1 MHNLWQ
7 PARKL
12 GFVFSMSAILVSLL
26 VLFLN
31 PIVFGLDFTGGT
43 ILDFTLLSQTSLN
56 ELQVSLSKL
65 TPEAFSLSQS
75 QDGHWRVLFLP
86 NVDTNAVNAFQS
98 AIESSLNA
106 NIVESKFLGAQV
118 GEELKTS
125 GALAAVFA
133 VVSVLI
139 YLMVRFEWR
148 LAVAATVAL
157 FHDVLITLALFAV
170 LGLAFDLTVLAAL
183 LAIIGY
189 SLNDSIIIGDRI
201 RELIRAKPQ
210 QHIGHSINDA
220 LQSTLRRT
228 LITSFTTLATV
239 FAIWLLGGDALNGF
253 ASALLIGLTAGT
265 LSSIFISATLPEFMG
280 LSFENYQNQD
290 SDEVKKLLAEP

>member
-86 NVDTNAVNAFQS
+86 NVDAAAVSAFQS

-201 RELIRAKPQ
+201 RELIRAKPE
-210 QHIGHSINDA
+210 QHIGHSINEA

>member
-1 MHNLWQ
+1 MHNIWQ
-7 PARKL
+7 SARKM
-12 GFVFSMSAILVSLL
+12 GFIFSLIAIVVSLGAL
-26 VLFLN
+26 VLN

-43 ILDFTLLSQTSLN
+43 VLDFTLISLTNIN
-56 ELQVSLSKL
+56 ELQSTLSTL
-65 TPEAFSLSQS
+65 TSDAFSLSQT

-86 NVDTNAVNAFQS
+86 DVASDTIAAFQT
-98 AIESSLNA
+98 AIETKLNA
-106 NIVESKFLGAQV
+106 HILESKFLGAQV

-125 GALAAVFA
+125 GALAALFA

-157 FHDVLITLALFAV
+157 FHDVLITIALFTV
-170 LGLAFDLTVLAAL
+170 LGLTFDLTVLAAL

-201 RELIRAKPQ
+201 RELIRATPEQ
-210 QHIGHSINDA
+210 PIGHSINEA

-280 LSFENYQNQD
+280 LSFTNYQNQD
-290 SDEVKKLLAEP
+290 SEEVKKLLAEP

>member
-56 ELQVSLSKL
+56 ELQVSLSKM

-86 NVDTNAVNAFQS
+86 NVDAAAVSAFQS

-210 QHIGHSINDA
+210 QHIGHSINEA

-280 LSFENYQNQD
+280 LSFDNYQNQD
-290 SDEVKKLLAEP
+290 SEEVKKLLAEP

>member
-86 NVDTNAVNAFQS
+86 NVDAAAVSAFQS

-201 RELIRAKPQ
+201 RELIRAKPEQ
-210 QHIGHSINDA
+210 QIGHSINEA

>member
-1 MHNLWQ
+1 MHKLWQ
-7 PARKL
+7 PARKM
-12 GFVFSMSAILVSLL
+12 GFVFSMSAMLVSLL
-26 VLFLN
+26 VLFLK

-43 ILDFTLLSQTSLN
+43 VLDFTLMSQTNIN
-56 ELQVSLSKL
+56 ELQASLSAL
-65 TPEAFSLSQS
+65 THDAFSLSQS

-86 NVDTNAVNAFQS
+86 NVESNAVSTFQS
-98 AIESSLNA
+98 AIEANLNA

-201 RELIRAKPQ
+201 RELIRAKPE
-210 QHIGHSINDA
+210 QHIGHSINEA

-280 LSFENYQNQD
+280 LSFTNYQNQD
-290 SDEVKKLLAEP
+290 SEEVKKLLAEP

>member
-43 ILDFTLLSQTSLN
+43 ILDFTLMSQTSLN

-86 NVDTNAVNAFQS
+86 NVDAAAVSAFQS

-157 FHDVLITLALFAV
+157 FHDVLITLALFA
-170 LGLAFDLTVLAAL
+170 LPGLAFDLTVLAAL

-201 RELIRAKPQ
+201 RELIRAKPEQ
-210 QHIGHSINDA
+210 QIGHSINDA